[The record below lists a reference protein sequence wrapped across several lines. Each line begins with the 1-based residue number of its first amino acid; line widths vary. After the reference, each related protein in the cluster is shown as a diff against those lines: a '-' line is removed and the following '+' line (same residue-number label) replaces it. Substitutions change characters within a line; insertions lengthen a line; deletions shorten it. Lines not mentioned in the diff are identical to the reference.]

1 MTPASPSPPPSPPGA
16 EMRMAAALTWR
27 YVVALVLVALLSTG
41 AWFSLQLVIE
51 TQTSSAALVNISG
64 RQRMLS
70 QRTALFAT
78 QLAQTQGMQ
87 SAALQQELA
96 AATTLMTQSHQGLIH
111 GNPTLGLPATQSDT
125 VRRMYFEAPG
135 QLNARVT
142 TYTALLEQWL
152 ALPAAERH
160 LDHPVLQ
167 RITAAATGDL
177 LTLLDQ
183 MVGQYQREGETAVR
197 LLQRTETGLWLA
209 TLLLLVLEAGLIFH
223 PFVRHMREVVDKLER
238 KRATLRQ
245 QRDTLEQAVQAR
257 TADLQHRLQDL
268 EVRDTALQLIPQGVL
283 FSGPDR
289 RIVYANPGFEQTTG
303 YPKQDIVGQSCRILQ
318 GVDTDPATAEA
329 IAEALAQ
336 TQPFRG
342 TVLNYRKDGRPF
354 WNDLSI
360 CPAKDADAQLIGFVA
375 VLHDV
380 SDLKLRESTYWT
392 QAHHDALTGLPNRLL
407 LADRWH
413 QVVARCA
420 RYRQH
425 GALLFLDL
433 DRFKALNDQHGHEYG
448 DQLLIQ
454 VSQRLGGV
462 VRDVDTVVRLGGDE
476 FVVLLSELNEH
487 PARAEQEARQV
498 IKKIKTTLAKPFY
511 LTPNAAPTNATLEW
525 RAAGASVG
533 LALFGGMDTHLDSV
547 LQAADQAMY
556 SEKPV
561 QPRRPP
567 SE

>member
-1 MTPASPSPPPSPPGA
+1 MTSASPAPQPSPPGA
-16 EMRMAAALTWR
+16 EMRMANALAWR

-41 AWFSLQLVIE
+41 AWFSLHLVIE
-51 TQTSSAALVNISG
+51 AQTSSAALVNISG

-78 QLAQTQGMQ
+78 QLAQTQGEP
-87 SAALQQELA
+87 AALLAEELA
-96 AATTLMTQSHQGLIH
+96 TATALMAQSHRGLTQ
-111 GNPTLGLPATQSDT
+111 GNPAIGLPATLSDT
-125 VRRMYFEAPG
+125 VRHMYFEAPT
-135 QLNARVT
+135 QLDARVT
-142 TYTALLEQWL
+142 AYTTLLEQWL

-160 LDHPVLQ
+160 LEHPVLQ
-167 RITAAATGDL
+167 HITTSATGDL
-177 LTLLDQ
+177 LNLLDQ
-183 MVGQYQREGETAVR
+183 MVGQYQREGETAVQQ
-197 LLQRTETGLWLA
+197 LQRTETGLWLA
-209 TLLLLVLEAGLIFH
+209 TLLLLLLEAGLIFH
-223 PFVRHMREVVDKLER
+223 PFVRHIRHVVDKLER
-238 KRATLRQ
+238 KRAILRQ

-257 TADLQHRLQDL
+257 TADLQRRLQDL

-289 RIVYANPGFEQTTG
+289 RIAYANPGFEQTTG
-303 YPKQDIVGQSCRILQ
+303 YLKQDILGRSCRILQ
-318 GVDTDPATAEA
+318 GSDTDPAM
-329 IAEALAQ
+329 ALAITDALDQ
-336 TQPFRG
+336 AQPFRG

-360 CPAKDADAQLIGFVA
+360 CPAKDAEEQVIGFVA

-407 LADRWH
+407 LIDRWR

-454 VSQRLGGV
+454 VSQRLGSV
-462 VRDVDTVVRLGGDE
+462 VRDMDTVVRLGGDE

-487 PARAEQEARQV
+487 PVRAEQEARQV
-498 IKKIKTTLAKPFY
+498 VKKIKLTLSEPFY
-511 LTPNAAPTNATLEW
+511 LAPNATQASKTLEW
-525 RAAGASVG
+525 RNAGASVG
-533 LALFGGMDTHLDSV
+533 MALFSGTDSDLDTV
-547 LQAADQAMY
+547 LQTADQAMY
-556 SEKPV
+556 REKATQRTP
-561 QPRRPP
+561 
-567 SE
+567 